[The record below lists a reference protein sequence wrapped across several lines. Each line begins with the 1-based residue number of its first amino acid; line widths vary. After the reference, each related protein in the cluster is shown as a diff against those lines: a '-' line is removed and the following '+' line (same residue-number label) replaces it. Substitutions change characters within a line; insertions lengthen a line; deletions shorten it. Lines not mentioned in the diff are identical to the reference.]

1 MNRHNKQTFKNEQ
14 KNRHCKNELKELI
27 DTVKMNRKYKQAL

>member
-1 MNRHNKQTFKNEQ
+1 MNR

-27 DTVKMNRKYKQAL
+27 GTVKYINITLTKHKIKGSGED